1 LTNQPFGIVMS
12 GVGVIALAGIV
23 VNNNIV
29 LIDTYNDLRSRG
41 LELRDA
47 ILRTGAQRL
56 RPVLL
61 TTITTILGLMPMVLK
76 TNINLFTREITV
88 GGPAADWWAQ
98 LATAVAGGLAFA
110 TLLTL
115 VLTPTLLMLRYT
127 TVTFWRRQG
136 QRLRTL
142 ASRPSRTA
150 ESGLEGAPA
159 E

>member
-1 LTNQPFGIVMS
+1 VGVLLGLLITHQPFGVIMS

-29 LIDTYNDLRSRG
+29 LIDTYNEMLAAG
-41 LELRDA
+41 HPPLEA
-47 ILRTGAQRL
+47 VLRTGAQRL

-76 TNINLFTREITV
+76 VNIDLFSRTV
-88 GGPAADWWAQ
+88 SAGGPSTDWWAQ

-115 VLTPTLLMLRYT
+115 VLTPAMLLLGAN
-127 TVTFWRRQG
+127 VSSWLARRREWQSG
-136 QRLRTL
+136 
-142 ASRPSRTA
+142 A
-150 ESGLEGAPA
+150 EVALPA